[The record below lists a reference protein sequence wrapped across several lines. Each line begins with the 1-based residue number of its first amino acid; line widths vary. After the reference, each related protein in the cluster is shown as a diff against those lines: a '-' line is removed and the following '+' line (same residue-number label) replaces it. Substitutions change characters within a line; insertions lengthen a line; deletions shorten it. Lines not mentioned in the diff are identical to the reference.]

1 MGMRSPTELVQVF
14 RDKQMKLTP
23 QRQLLFNLLHENDSH
38 PTAESLFEIAS
49 KQMPG
54 ISLRT
59 IYQTLGEL
67 AEMGEL
73 QLVDLGNGA
82 TRFDPN
88 MGEHQHFVCDSCGA
102 IHDVDITSAPRLRA
116 GSADG
121 FAVEEIG
128 VVFHGRCNRCNLSN
142 QGKQESQQIKRSP
155 GLQAKK
161 IKQVKSN

>member
-1 MGMRSPTELVQVF
+1 
-14 RDKQMKLTP
+14 MKLTP
-23 QRQLLFNLLHENDSH
+23 QRQLLFNLLHDNDSH
-38 PTAESLFEIAS
+38 PTAESLFDIAS

-88 MGEHQHFVCDSCGA
+88 MADHQHFVCDSCGA

-121 FAVEEIG
+121 FAIEDVG
-128 VVFHGRCNRCNLSN
+128 VVFHGRCNRCN
-142 QGKQESQQIKRSP
+142 QGERESVQTKRSP

>member
-1 MGMRSPTELVQVF
+1 
-14 RDKQMKLTP
+14 MKLTP
-23 QRQLLFNLLHENDSH
+23 QRQLLFSLLHDNDSH
-38 PTAESLFEIAS
+38 PTAESLFDIAS

-88 MGEHQHFVCDSCGA
+88 MGDHQHFVCDSCGA

-128 VVFHGRCNRCNLSN
+128 VVFHGRCNRCNFSN
-142 QGKQESQQIKRSP
+142 HGEQDSPQNKRSP

-161 IKQVKSN
+161 IKQVKLN

>member
-1 MGMRSPTELVQVF
+1 
-14 RDKQMKLTP
+14 MKLTP
-23 QRQLLFNLLHENDSH
+23 QRQLLFSLLHDNDSH
-38 PTAESLFEIAS
+38 PTAESLFDIAS

-88 MGEHQHFVCDSCGA
+88 MGDHQHFVCDSCGA

-128 VVFHGRCNRCNLSN
+128 VVFHGRCNRCNFSN
-142 QGKQESQQIKRSP
+142 HGEQDPPQNKRSP